1 MIKDYNQTLP
11 GLEQDIISKIH
22 RIQKRRIFIRQAS
35 YGLLSLG
42 SFGGVIA
49 SGIYVKNILLTSGS
63 LEYFSLLFSDAG
75 ILSYWKELSLSI
87 AESLPIFGLA
97 MLCGVGA
104 LFLWSA
110 MRTAQLQ
117 LFKKALI

>member
-11 GLEQDIISKIH
+11 GLEQDTISKIQSIRKH
-22 RIQKRRIFIRQAS
+22 RIFMRQTG

-42 SFGGVIA
+42 SFAGIIA
-49 SGIYVKNILLTSGS
+49 SGIYVKDILLTSGS
-63 LEYFSLLFSDAG
+63 FEYFSLLFSDVKTLA
-75 ILSYWKELSLSI
+75 YWKELSLSM
-87 AESLPIFGLA
+87 AESLPFLGLA
-97 MLCGVGA
+97 MLCGIGA

-110 MRTAQLQ
+110 MRTTQLQ